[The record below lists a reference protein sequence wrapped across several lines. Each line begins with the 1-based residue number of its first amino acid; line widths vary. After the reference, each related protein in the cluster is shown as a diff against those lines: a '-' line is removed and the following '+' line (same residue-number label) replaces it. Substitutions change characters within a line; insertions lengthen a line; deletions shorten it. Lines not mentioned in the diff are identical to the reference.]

1 MDCSLPGSSV
11 WMFIAALFIT
21 AEFRSKQD
29 VLQQVNRHWCI
40 HTHACMLSLSCVQ
53 LFVTPWTVAHQAPLS
68 LEFSRQG
75 YWNRLPFPLPG
86 DRPNPETES
95 TRLASL
101 ALAGRFF
108 TNCATWEAISIQW
121 IGKKKKKSTA
131 IKPQKDMKA
140 S

>member
-1 MDCSLPGSSV
+1 M
-11 WMFIAALFIT
+11 
-21 AEFRSKQD
+21 
-29 VLQQVNRHWCI
+29 NRYWCI
-40 HTHACMLSLSCVQ
+40 HTHAWMLSLSCVQ

-95 TRLASL
+95 TCLAPL

-108 TNCATWEAISIQW
+108 INCATWEAIYIQW
-121 IGKKKKKSTA
+121 TGKKKKINFSNKSE
-131 IKPQKDMKA
+131 IKVTLSRRRQWHPTPVLLPGKFQGQR
-140 S
+140 SLVGCSPWGR